1 MYFMLFLTTFSFRS
15 KNTRDV
21 SKKKMEI
28 WKMTERIIHWVFHR
42 NYNWMKT
49 YYTKKNL
56 IKEKNSKNAKNVFD
70 SIYQSEI
77 IFKFYTENLE
87 SPYKYTTNKKDYVSS
102 IYNSSHFRCLR
113 LVVCG
118 NFFYIHTIC
127 MTHLQ

>member
-1 MYFMLFLTTFSFRS
+1 MLFLTTFSFRS
-15 KNTRDV
+15 KNTSDV
-21 SKKKMEI
+21 SKKKNGNLEDDRAHNALGFSP
-28 WKMTERIIHWVFHR
+28 ELQL
-42 NYNWMKT
+42 NENLLY
-49 YYTKKNL
+49 KKNL

-102 IYNSSHFRCLR
+102 IHNSSHFRRLR

-118 NFFYIHTIC
+118 NFFYIRAIC